1 MAASNRSRSD
11 SRSLQARLFLV
22 YLLFVIYGSL
32 VPLRFVHRNWASAIE
47 AFWNIPFLDLGIHS
61 RADWVANFLLF
72 IPLTFLAGLVLN
84 STPGT
89 FRRVVIAGM
98 LTVLAWALAVGIE
111 FTQLFFPQRTVSQN
125 DILAEGLG
133 GIVGTALHLFV
144 GARVQAWLDGFWR
157 AQQSQ
162 DRASILLSSYLLIL
176 LVFNVMPLDLTLSPV
191 EMFHK
196 WKEGRLIFIP
206 FSGLND
212 GWAIALYGLLT
223 DMLIWAPVGAL
234 WALKSARSFRQIFW
248 LGMLAAGGIETL
260 QLFVYSRTT
269 DVTDVLLGACG
280 TLGGAV
286 LLRRTRPTW
295 PTIAT
300 LIQRHW
306 MALWSAWAV
315 ILLGVF
321 WFPFHF
327 QVADLSGADVVA
339 AFTRVPFYTY
349 YFGSEFHAINE
360 LLRKVGFFVPAGLIL
375 GLAASLRAKVSTEM
389 VRLHLGMLG
398 LLAFVIEFG
407 QLALP
412 GKVAD
417 VTDVLLEFGGAWL
430 GYRMARWVDM
440 PSLASLKSTAVAEP
454 RAADS
459 TRVRMTGMRSPGWRA
474 HLVFLMAFAVVI
486 GVVLTSP
493 WVPYNLRELIP
504 SGGRGAATVVALC
517 LLIYS
522 MVNGV
527 FLLDALP
534 SRTWLAMFPV
544 FLIGHALV
552 SWFLLRLSVPLEA
565 IHDIVGSP
573 TLAWPWEWEL
583 VGRYMALHTTL
594 LLQVAGAVLLVQC
607 ILKPAKLS
615 YFLCWLMLSLTL
627 AWPLYTV
634 VVTWAA
640 TDNLTELMADQASF
654 LSASLLAFAL
664 MMTCVSGSALSA
676 AISARRQLAA
686 LFSLAMAAALMA
698 SLCFWWGAEHTILKY
713 GKAFSAFQFI
723 LSTDRDHYAEGTA
736 LLARFVA
743 AMVLM
748 CGGLAL
754 MQWLFW
760 RHFANGT
767 EPASGRGSRRRQRV
781 GSDKTPSTLR
791 QKAAER

>member
-1 MAASNRSRSD
+1 MTAPNRARND
-11 SRSLQARLFLV
+11 SRSLQVRLLLL

-47 AFWNIPFLDLGIHS
+47 AFWHIPFLDLGIHS

-89 FRRVVIAGM
+89 FRRVVIAAM
-98 LTVLAWALAVGIE
+98 LTVLAGALAVGIE

-133 GIVGTALHLFV
+133 GIVGTVLHFFV

-196 WKEGRLIFIP
+196 WKEGRLLFIP

-248 LGMLAAGGIETL
+248 LGLLAAGGIETL

-280 TLGGAV
+280 ALGGAV

-300 LIQRHW
+300 LIKRHW
-306 MALWSAWAV
+306 RALWSAWAV
-315 ILLGVF
+315 ILLAVF

-327 QVADLSGADVVA
+327 QVANLSGADVVA

-360 LLRKVGFFVPAGLIL
+360 LLRKVGFFLPAGLIL
-375 GLAASLRAKVSTEM
+375 GLAASLRAEASPGM

-398 LLAFVIEFG
+398 VLAFVVEFG

-417 VTDVLLEFGGAWL
+417 VTDALLEFGGAWL

-440 PSLASLKSTAVAEP
+440 PRLASLQSTDVTAARAAVA
-454 RAADS
+454 

-474 HLVFLMAFAVVI
+474 HLVFLMVFAVVL

-493 WVPYNLRELIP
+493 GVPYNLRELIP

-544 FLIGHALV
+544 FLIGHALL

-583 VGRYMALHTTL
+583 VGRYLALHTAL

-607 ILKPAKLS
+607 ILKPARLS
-615 YFLCWLMLSLTL
+615 YFLCWLLLSLTL

-654 LSASLLAFAL
+654 WSASLLAFAL
-664 MMTCVSGSALSA
+664 MLTCVSGSALSA
-676 AISARRQLAA
+676 AISVRRQLAA

-713 GKAFSAFQFI
+713 GKAFSAFQFL
-723 LSTDRDHYAEGTA
+723 LSTNRDHYAEGAA

-767 EPASGRGSRRRQRV
+767 KSASYRGGHIRQRT
-781 GSDKTPSTLR
+781 KR
-791 QKAAER
+791 I